1 VTAHRIAVRLSL
13 LTIAACGPRDPCDS
27 SIARRVRGYSM
38 PYTGEWVVARG
49 DSVTLPQGFGDRFR
63 LTSLRLDSTAL
74 VIDDAC
80 RLRGTLIFAQ
90 PRAETLAVTWFGE
103 PEQAYVFGWP
113 AELGPFA
120 GVGLGF
126 WGRDS
131 LRGALLFDERLGV
144 RMQPGVT
151 AQFVAGRR

>member
-1 VTAHRIAVRLSL
+1 MSDHWIAAGLVLVA
-13 LTIAACGPRDPCDS
+13 IAACGSRDPCDS
-27 SIARRVRGYSM
+27 STARRVRGYSR
-38 PYTGEWVVARG
+38 PYQGEWVVARG
-49 DSVTLPQGFGDRFR
+49 DTLTLPQGFGDRFR
-63 LTSLRLDSTAL
+63 LAGLRLDSATVVLDKTCRFRGVL
-74 VIDDAC
+74 V
-80 RLRGTLIFAQ
+80 FSQ

-103 PEQAYVFGWP
+103 PEHAWVFGWP

-120 GVGLGF
+120 GVGLAF